1 MRGFGLT
8 IFLLFASVLLL
19 TGCGEREE
27 PVKSKL
33 SVTSEIIKEGTKE
46 ALEKAFAFA
55 QQRREEYQ
63 KQIEAKLNEF
73 STRLTDLKTTAEA
86 PKKEAPAGL
95 NLNIEE
101 LSRKKE
107 IVNRKLEEL
116 QQSASAETWKD
127 KKSEL
132 DAAIGALEK
141 AYNEAVSK
149 IR

>member
-1 MRGFGLT
+1 MRRSGLT
-8 IFLLFASVLLL
+8 IFFLFASVLLL
-19 TGCGEREE
+19 AGCGEREE
-27 PVKSKL
+27 PVKSKP
-33 SVTSEIIKEGTKE
+33 SVTSELIKEGTKQ
-46 ALEKAFAFA
+46 ALDKALAFA
-55 QQRREEYQ
+55 QQGREKYQ

-141 AYNEAVSK
+141 AYNEVVS
-149 IR
+149 RLR